1 MTACWPYGVG
11 VIRIAPIALLFSVVL
26 LAGCTSAADVPETVR
41 SGKNVRIEGMDRLG
55 VVEEAYWLNEQ
66 TKDLTSGDDPADP
79 WVQGVARLSKTE
91 FDRLFDAWE
100 WQPVSTEPIM
110 PVDLKGKLDAGDSW
124 FLGEL
129 EDGVYY
135 LETDT
140 RVVLF
145 MVQP

>member
-1 MTACWPYGVG
+1 VTVWKPYGVG
-11 VIRIAPIALLFSVVL
+11 VIRNAPLALLFSAVL
-26 LAGCTSAADVPETVR
+26 LAGCTSAPDVRESVR
-41 SGKNVRIEGMDRLG
+41 SGKNVRIERMEHLG
-55 VVEEAYWLNEQ
+55 VVEEAYWHTEQ
-66 TKDLTSGDDPADP
+66 TKDLTTGDDPAAP

-100 WQPVSTEPIM
+100 WQPVSTEPII
-110 PVDLKGKLDAGDSW
+110 PVDLKGKLDVGDSW

-140 RVVLF
+140 RFVLF
-145 MVQP
+145 MVWP